1 MREAKL
7 DPMLDQQGENKP
19 MELTTSHLHV
29 LVVEDERVVAKDL
42 QRTLI
47 RLGYHVPI
55 TVASADDALR
65 AAAER
70 CPDLVLM
77 DIRIQG
83 ERDGIETAQLLKHR
97 FDIPIIYLTAYADQA
112 TVARAKTTEP
122 HAYLLKPVRL
132 DELRS
137 AVEIAIYKHGMERN
151 QRERERWFA
160 TTLRSIGDAVI
171 STDAEGRI
179 TLMNPMAETMTGVR
193 TADVA
198 GKRLSEV
205 LQLVDEST
213 QQPIED
219 PVAQVVREGKI
230 LRIDGVLK
238 DRGGGDAERII
249 ADSAAPIVDDQGKLL
264 GVVVVFRDVS
274 ETRRMQRRLEFA
286 ERLTSLGTLAAG
298 VAHEVNNPLS
308 FVISNLDFALTE
320 LQRNRAEL
328 RASPWFGE
336 VEQALSEA
344 QIGAER
350 VRQIVADLRAFA
362 RPSSPQPDRLDVNRI
377 LQSSI
382 DMVAHQIR
390 SRGQLVTEFGS
401 VPAVMGNETRLSQVF
416 VNLLVNAAH
425 AVASPEAV
433 ANEVR
438 VRTHVEPD
446 GRVSIEVQDTG
457 CGMSEEVQKRMFDP
471 FFTTKE
477 PGLGTGLGLA
487 VCHGIVTS
495 LQGEIHVR
503 SRAGHGTTFRVTLPA
518 APLLSIEPPKPT
530 PSAMPPIGP
539 SADVLVID
547 DEPLLANM
555 IARTIGNEHRLTLV
569 GSAEEAL
576 ALVDSGKRYDV
587 ILSDLMMRGL
597 TGMDLHA
604 ALLKHHPEQ
613 ARRML
618 FLSGGAFTR
627 EGVDFL
633 QLMMRRHL
641 AKPFSPE
648 QLRALLREH
657 IAKWGRLGA
666 AVTH

>member
-1 MREAKL
+1 MGVDKS
-7 DPMLDQQGENKP
+7 
-19 MELTTSHLHV
+19 MELTTSHPHV

-42 QRTLI
+42 QRMLI
-47 RLGYHVPI
+47 RFGYHVPI
-55 TVASADDALR
+55 TVASAEDALR

-83 ERDGIETAQLLKHR
+83 ERDGIETAKLLR
-97 FDIPIIYLTAYADQA
+97 DSFDVPIVYLTAYADQQ
-112 TVARAKTTEP
+112 TLARAKTTEP

-137 AVEIAIYKHGMERN
+137 AVEIAIYKHSMERR

-171 STDAEGRI
+171 STDPSGRI
-179 TLMNPMAETMTGVR
+179 TLMNPMAESMLGVR

-198 GKRLSEV
+198 GRPLSEV
-205 LQLVDEST
+205 LQLVDETS

-219 PVAQVVREGKI
+219 PVAQVMREGRI

-238 DRGGGDAERII
+238 DRGHGDIERII
-249 ADSAAPIVDDQGKLL
+249 ADSAAPIVDDAGKLL
-264 GVVVVFRDVS
+264 GVVIVIRDVS

-320 LQRNRAEL
+320 LQRNAAEL
-328 RASPWFGE
+328 RVAPWFVE
-336 VEQALSEA
+336 VEQALAEA

-350 VRQIVADLRAFA
+350 VRQIVSDLRAFA
-362 RPSSPQPDRLDVNRI
+362 RPSSPQPDRLDVNRV

-390 SRGQLVTEFGS
+390 SRGELSTELGAI
-401 VPAVMGNETRLSQVF
+401 PAVLGNETRLSQVF

-425 AVASPEAV
+425 AVASPQAV
-433 ANEVR
+433 GNQVR
-438 VRTHVEPD
+438 VRTFVD
-446 GRVSIEVQDTG
+446 DVGRAAIEVQDTG
-457 CGMSEEVQKRMFDP
+457 CGMNDDVQKRMFDP

-477 PGLGTGLGLA
+477 PGVGTGLGLA

-495 LQGEIHVR
+495 LQGEISVR
-503 SRAGHGTTFRVTLPA
+503 SREGQGTTFRVTIPA
-518 APLLSIEPPKPT
+518 APKLTIEPLKPE
-530 PSAMPPIGP
+530 PPVAPPLGP
-539 SADVLVID
+539 SGQVLVVD

-555 IARTIGNEHRLTLV
+555 IARTIGDEHQLTLTA
-569 GSAEEAL
+569 SAEEAL
-576 ALVDSGKRYDV
+576 GLIDSGKRFDV
-587 ILSDLMMRGL
+587 ILCDLMMRGL
-597 TGMDLHA
+597 TGMDLHS
-604 ALLKHHPEQ
+604 ALLQRHPDQ

-627 EGVDFL
+627 EGVEFL
-633 QLMMRRHL
+633 QMMMRRHL

-648 QLRALLREH
+648 QLRAVVREH
-657 IAKWGRLGA
+657 IALWGRVGA
-666 AVTH
+666 DLKYS